1 VDLKLTDDDM
11 AQIAGLDRG
20 HRLTSPASL
29 APQWD

>member
-1 VDLKLTDDDM
+1 M
-11 AQIAGLDRG
+11 AQIAQLDRG